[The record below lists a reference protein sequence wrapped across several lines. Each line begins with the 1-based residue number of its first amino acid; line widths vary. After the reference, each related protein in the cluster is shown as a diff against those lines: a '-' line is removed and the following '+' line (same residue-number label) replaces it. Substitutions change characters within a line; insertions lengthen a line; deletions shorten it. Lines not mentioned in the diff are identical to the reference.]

1 MTFPSNVLDF
11 NSPVSTGVNAAIN
24 TALDA
29 AALVEEREAAPGL
42 SRRVGYRFGM
52 SAQGAIRLA
61 AGVRFMPRAPSGSSI
76 AAMRRKRR
84 LRRRLIAAGFTI
96 ERGTEAHGLHCL
108 RRCVPWP
115 LRRHHSRRSC
125 DRGADLSVSLGK
137 QMSRIESGWKKIEKV
152 GLRAAYPVYFDQ
164 CQLYM
169 AYLGLDE
176 NPALFT
182 AENADTC
189 HFLALTVAV
198 RCRRRRKRRAIARCA
213 VIRSTQAGELL
224 PRITDKGPS
233 DWRCKMC
240 SHSEFCWSLP
250 D

>member
-1 MTFPSNVLDF
+1 MSSVSNVLDF

-24 TALDA
+24 SALDA
-29 AALVEEREAAPGL
+29 AALVEEREQRRDYLGASGIGSECLRKVQFDWQRVSVHAARTKRIFNRGHA
-42 SRRVGYRFGM
+42 SEEK
-52 SAQGAIRLA
+52 
-61 AGVRFMPRAPSGSSI
+61 I
-76 AAMRRKRR
+76 AAS
-84 LRRRLIAAGFTI
+84 LIAAGFTI
-96 ERGTEAHGLHCL
+96 ERGTEATGFTACGGAFRGHCDGIIRAGPAIEGLIYPCL
-108 RRCVPWP
+108 WENKC
-115 LRRHHSRRSC
+115 
-125 DRGADLSVSLGK
+125 LG
-137 QMSRIESGWKKIEKV
+137 SSGWKKIEKV

-176 NPALFT
+176 NPTLFT

-189 HFLALTVAV
+189 HFLALTVPFDAEAAQAASDRAV
-198 RCRRRRKRRAIARCA
+198 A
-213 VIRSTQAGELL
+213 VITSTQAGELL

-240 SHSEFCWSLP
+240 SHSEFCWSSEN